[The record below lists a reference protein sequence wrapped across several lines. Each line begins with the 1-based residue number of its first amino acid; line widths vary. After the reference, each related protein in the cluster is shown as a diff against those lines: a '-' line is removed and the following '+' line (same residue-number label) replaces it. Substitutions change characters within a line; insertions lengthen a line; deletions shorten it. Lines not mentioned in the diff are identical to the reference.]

1 VSLKDDRKGV
11 WGCRILV
18 VRERRI
24 RALEALQ
31 KEAAVHRPYRP
42 RQGKSGDLQILDVV
56 RPTRDYR
63 PHVQRHG
70 TLARVPTMDRSHKD
84 CLSCTLFCLL

>member
-11 WGCRILV
+11 WGSRILV

-31 KEAAVHRPYRP
+31 KEAAVHRPYR
-42 RQGKSGDLQILDVV
+42 RVRVKVV
-56 RPTRDYR
+56 ICRYSTWSVL
-63 PHVQRHG
+63 HVIN
-70 TLARVPTMDRSHKD
+70 ARMCSVIER
-84 CLSCTLFCLL
+84 